1 MRIEVVCLSLLMS
14 TIGCNKPAEDTG
26 VTELETVEIGSAIDA
41 ELSTELD
48 EQGRRVAVEVAG
60 VLPGDLPPE
69 VRIYSPSSVV
79 DFGDLD
85 DRHRFV
91 TVDVAA
97 PPDRVRAGVG
107 AQLEGAGWNR
117 VTETKARLDFV
128 QGSRALSVGI
138 EDLASGT
145 RLRYEYEPL
154 G

>member
-1 MRIEVVCLSLLMS
+1 MRSEIICPILLLSTL
-14 TIGCNKPAEDTG
+14 GCSQAVEDTG
-26 VTELETVEIGSAIDA
+26 VTELETVDIGSAIDA

-48 EQGRRVAVEVAG
+48 KQGRRVAVEVSG

-79 DFGDLD
+79 DFGDID
-85 DRHRFV
+85 ERRRFV
-91 TVDVAA
+91 TVDVGA
-97 PPDRVRAGVG
+97 PVGRVRAEVR
-107 AQLEGAGWNR
+107 AQLEAAGWKR
-117 VTETKARLDFV
+117 VSETEVRLDFV
-128 QGSRALSVGI
+128 QGSRALGIGI